1 MSELAT
7 RTRNGA
13 LTVVDDEDS
22 MLGMML
28 QQQQASVGT
37 AIQMAAAMLDK
48 RISTARAYP
57 RSITK
62 FKREAAQLLSED
74 VETARA
80 AEYAKPVGGGVVKGA
95 SIRLAE
101 LAAMCWG
108 NLDVEVGEPIVG
120 DKSVTVKATAWD
132 LERNYRQEGLAST
145 PIVKKNGERFPQ
157 HMIETVAL
165 STVSKAKRNAIIAI
179 IPRAYINDLLEVA
192 RKVANGNQK
201 PLEQRR
207 ADALDFIARSYK
219 VPAEAVYATLNVAGF
234 DDLGEE
240 HLDEL
245 RAILTAIKEGS
256 AGPDE
261 FFAVKGE
268 SKLDALKE
276 KLDARKAKP
285 VAATSPATAAAT
297 GTPSA
302 TAPATS
308 AATATATASATP
320 DPLLAIVADLD
331 NLAPA
336 ETVDAEIRR
345 INPEL
350 TSRKHFGRLSPL
362 ARSVLVTG
370 LTAFKA
376 NLEAA

>member
-108 NLDVEVGEPIVG
+108 RAAANTLTLTLRYTDNESAI
-120 DKSVTVKATAWD
+120 
-132 LERNYRQEGLAST
+132 QE
-145 PIVKKNGERFPQ
+145 IHR
-157 HMIETVAL
+157 
-165 STVSKAKRNAIIAI
+165 VSR
-179 IPRAYINDLLEVA
+179 P
-192 RKVANGNQK
+192 G
-201 PLEQRR
+201 QRR
-207 ADALDFIARSYK
+207 Y
-219 VPAEAVYATLNVAGF
+219 
-234 DDLGEE
+234 
-240 HLDEL
+240 
-245 RAILTAIKEGS
+245 
-256 AGPDE
+256 
-261 FFAVKGE
+261 
-268 SKLDALKE
+268 
-276 KLDARKAKP
+276 
-285 VAATSPATAAAT
+285 AAASSWDHT
-297 GTPSA
+297 GS
-302 TAPATS
+302 
-308 AATATATASATP
+308 
-320 DPLLAIVADLD
+320 
-331 NLAPA
+331 
-336 ETVDAEIRR
+336 
-345 INPEL
+345 
-350 TSRKHFGRLSPL
+350 
-362 ARSVLVTG
+362 
-370 LTAFKA
+370 
-376 NLEAA
+376 